1 MLESDFVYITRAGI
15 ALDYFGFLRL
25 PYRIRKIFK
34 EMAEQYYKYYKQL
47 KKRK

>member
-1 MLESDFVYITRAGI
+1 MLESDFVYITRAEI
-15 ALDYFGFLRL
+15 ALDSFGFLRL

-34 EMAEQYYKYYKQL
+34 EMAEQYYKQL

>member
-1 MLESDFVYITRAGI
+1 MLESDFVYITRAEI

-34 EMAEQYYKYYKQL
+34 EMAEQYYKQL
-47 KKRK
+47 KKKRK

>member
-1 MLESDFVYITRAGI
+1 MLESDFVYITRAEI
-15 ALDYFGFLRL
+15 VLDYFGFLRL

-34 EMAEQYYKYYKQL
+34 EMAEQYYKQL

>member
-1 MLESDFVYITRAGI
+1 MLESDFVYITRAEI
-15 ALDYFGFLRL
+15 DLDYFGFLRL

-34 EMAEQYYKYYKQL
+34 EMAEQYYKQL